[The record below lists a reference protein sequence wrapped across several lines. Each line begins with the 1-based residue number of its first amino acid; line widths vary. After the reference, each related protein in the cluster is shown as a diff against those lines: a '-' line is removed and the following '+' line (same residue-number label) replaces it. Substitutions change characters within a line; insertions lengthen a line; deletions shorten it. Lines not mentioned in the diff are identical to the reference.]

1 MTVFLKLVKQYGLY
15 CNASEKIKCRL
26 FHNRGCLRVDCS
38 RGVFIEVPR
47 PPDGT
52 RCRDLDGNLKIVGV
66 DV

>member
-1 MTVFLKLVKQYGLY
+1 MAIFLKSVKQYGLY

-26 FHNRGCLRVDCS
+26 FHEHGCLRVDCS
-38 RGVFIEVPR
+38 RGVFIEVTR

-52 RCRDLDGNLKIVGV
+52 RCRDLEGRVKIVGV